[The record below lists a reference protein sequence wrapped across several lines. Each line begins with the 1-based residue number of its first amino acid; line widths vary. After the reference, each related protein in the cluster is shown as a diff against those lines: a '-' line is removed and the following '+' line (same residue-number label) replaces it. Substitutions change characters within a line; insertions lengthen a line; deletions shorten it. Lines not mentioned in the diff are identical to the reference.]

1 MIKEYN
7 DISVWRMYFT
17 LRNMGFKVTKTFF
30 FTLWFLLSISTVW
43 ACEIQPLFSPY
54 DKVDDAI
61 NAQLTQATKTVHCSL
76 YGITNQRLASDLI
89 AAKQR
94 GAEVGVGLDKMQAAG
109 KSDLHAKLQAAGIQI
124 EIKPVAT
131 LEHNKFCVIDGTM
144 VTMGSWNWSN
154 NAQKQD
160 NSDVIITDC
169 PKVAQAFEAA
179 FQRIMERDKP
189 Q

>member
-1 MIKEYN
+1 M
-7 DISVWRMYFT
+7 
-17 LRNMGFKVTKTFF
+17 KTFV

-43 ACEIQPLFSPY
+43 ACEVQPLFSPY

-61 NAQLTQATKTVHCSL
+61 HAQLTQASKSVHCSL
-76 YGITNQRLASDLI
+76 YGITNLRLANDLI

-94 GAEVGVGLDKMQAAG
+94 GADVGVGLDKIQAAG
-109 KSDLHAKLQAAGIQI
+109 KSDLHAKLLEAGILV

-131 LEHNKFCVIDGTM
+131 LEHNKFCVIDGTI
-144 VTMGSWNWSN
+144 VIMGSWNWSN

-169 PKVAQAFEAA
+169 PKVTQAFEAA
-179 FQRIMERDKP
+179 YQRIIERDKP

>member
-1 MIKEYN
+1 MRTSI
-7 DISVWRMYFT
+7 
-17 LRNMGFKVTKTFF
+17 
-30 FTLWFLLSISTVW
+30 FTLWFVVAVSTVW
-43 ACEIQPLFSPY
+43 ACEVQPLFSPY

-61 NAQLTQATKTVHCSL
+61 HTQLAQTNKSVHCSL
-76 YGITNQRLASDLI
+76 YGITNKRLASDLI

-94 GAEVGVGLDKMQAAG
+94 GAEVGVGLDKKQAAG
-109 KSDLHAKLQAAGIQI
+109 QHDLHTKLQEAGILV

-131 LEHNKFCVIDGTM
+131 LEHN
-144 VTMGSWNWSN
+144 
-154 NAQKQD
+154 

-189 Q
+189 H